1 MKATKLIACLMG
13 MTNWRKDIF
22 PSYKA
27 NRSKIIRPLALG
39 VARKYIIDN
48 YEILLIEGI
57 EADDVLGISETDPE
71 SYPDWRKIII
81 NEDKD
86 LHQMPV

>member
-1 MKATKLIACLMG
+1 M
-13 MTNWRKDIF
+13 
-22 PSYKA
+22 
-27 NRSKIIRPLALG
+27 
-39 VARKYIIDN
+39 
-48 YEILLIEGI
+48 LIEGI